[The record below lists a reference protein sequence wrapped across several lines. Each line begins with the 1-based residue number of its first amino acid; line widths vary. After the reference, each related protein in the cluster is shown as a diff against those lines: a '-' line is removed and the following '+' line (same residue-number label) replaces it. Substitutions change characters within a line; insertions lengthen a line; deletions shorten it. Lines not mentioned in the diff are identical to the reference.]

1 MQQLK
6 IGDFDIPQELTAEML
21 TKLQAVVFIDDR
33 VFGTFS
39 ASAVDN
45 NGVITSQID
54 PLDAIVLSILQQDPS
69 FMKGEHKKM
78 EIHHNEDNSLLS
90 KVK

>member
-1 MQQLK
+1 
-6 IGDFDIPQELTAEML
+6 ML

-54 PLDAIVLSILQQDPS
+54 PLDAIVLSIL
-69 FMKGEHKKM
+69 
-78 EIHHNEDNSLLS
+78 
-90 KVK
+90 